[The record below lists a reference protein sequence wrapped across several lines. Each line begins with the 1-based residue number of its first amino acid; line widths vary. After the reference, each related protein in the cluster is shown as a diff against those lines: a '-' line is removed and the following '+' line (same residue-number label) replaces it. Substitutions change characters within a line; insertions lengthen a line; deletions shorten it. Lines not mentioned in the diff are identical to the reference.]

1 MNNKSIISMWSGP
14 RNLSTA
20 LMYSFENRGDIK
32 IADEPFYGYFLYNNK
47 IMHPKR
53 NLIIKTMECDKNKLI
68 DYLSDTQNLGTKKIW
83 YQKQMTHHINI
94 KDDISWVNKV
104 TNCFLIRDPLD
115 VIISYQKIYK
125 NISMNLIG
133 LEQQNKIFDYV
144 INNIDNKP
152 LVIDANDLRNNPE
165 TTLKIACKKL
175 NIEFTEKMLQ
185 WPKGPKKN
193 EGLWGE
199 CWYKNAWET
208 TSFISKKNN
217 KKIKI
222 NKSIKDLYAQAK
234 IFYNKLYDYKINT

>member
-1 MNNKSIISMWSGP
+1 MWSGP

-20 LMYSFENRGDIK
+20 LMYSFENRGDVK

-53 NLIIKTMECDKNKLI
+53 NLIIKTMECEKNKLI
-68 DYLSDTQNLGTKKIW
+68 NDLTNKQNLKTKQIW

-94 KDDISWVNKV
+94 RDDVSWIDKV
-104 TNCFLIRDPLD
+104 TNCFLIREPLD

-125 NISMNLIG
+125 NVSMELIG

-144 INNIDNKP
+144 INNIDDNP
-152 LVIDANDLRNNPE
+152 LVIDALGLRNNPE
-165 TTLKIACKKL
+165 NILKLACKKL
-175 NIEFTEKMLQ
+175 NIKFTKKMLQ

-199 CWYKNAWET
+199 YWYKNVWET
-208 TSFISKKNN
+208 TSFVSQKKQ
-217 KKIKI
+217 KKVEI
-222 NKSIKDLYAQAK
+222 NTDIKDLYLQAK
-234 IFYNKLYDYKINT
+234 LFYDKLYNYKINP

>member
-1 MNNKSIISMWSGP
+1 MNKQSIISMWSGP

-20 LMYSFENRGDIK
+20 LMYSFENRGDVK
-32 IADEPFYGYFLYNNK
+32 IEDEPFYGYFLHNNK

-53 NLIIKTMECDKNKLI
+53 EIIIETMECDKNKLI
-68 DYLSDTQNLGTKKIW
+68 NYLTNKKNLKTKQIW

-94 KDDISWVNKV
+94 KDDVSWIDKV

-125 NISMNLIG
+125 KVSMQLTG

-144 INNIDNKP
+144 INNIDDKP
-152 LVIDANDLRNNPE
+152 LVIDANDLRNKPE
-165 TTLKIACKKL
+165 TILKVACKKL
-175 NIEFTEKMLQ
+175 NIKFTKKMLQ

-199 CWYKNAWET
+199 DWYQNVWNT
-208 TSFISKKNN
+208 NSFIREKKY
-217 KKIKI
+217 KKVAID
-222 NKSIKDLYAQAK
+222 KDMKNLYAQANL
-234 IFYNKLYDYKINT
+234 FYNKLYNYKINP